1 MQLIPIATIL
11 TAAAAAVSAA
21 PAAEPATSSSSH
33 GQVKCYQPL
42 SGGILYAS
50 GEPLKP
56 LSTVGDSNL
65 LKEQGIKQSFT
76 LYNCT
81 APGYQAPRY
90 RSYGLLKP
98 TGDGPQ
104 GDNCLGAVSSAST
117 SRVRLQKCAKYPGQ
131 ALDNQWFE
139 SGDDNLQLTG
149 KPSGPYGNATARA
162 SLKFTGEIVEVT
174 NEDYGQL
181 PQFLVEDN

>member
-76 LYNCT
+76 L
-81 APGYQAPRY
+81 
-90 RSYGLLKP
+90 
-98 TGDGPQ
+98 
-104 GDNCLGAVSSAST
+104 VSTFLDLST
-117 SRVRLQKCAKYPGQ
+117 SKRHKMLMVDR
-131 ALDNQWFE
+131 
-139 SGDDNLQLTG
+139 
-149 KPSGPYGNATARA
+149 
-162 SLKFTGEIVEVT
+162 
-174 NEDYGQL
+174 
-181 PQFLVEDN
+181 